1 MAREPVRAEPDR
13 NIGCAVHERRPGA
26 LLPRDVSRNIGA
38 TPPREGPGR
47 ETAEISPPERE
58 ATLPT
63 GLRLMWDTEAGIA
76 TFDPDW
82 RAPNGGPRTS
92 LAFLCADAAAVDRL
106 YAELTANGGTG
117 ASRAVGCGLGP
128 ALRDGRRPGWQ
139 FGRPVRCPSATPRKR
154 TAGSAPGRHS
164 GRGRAIGPPVE
175 PPADSDTGDDRHPS
189 RRVHRR
195 RQRQQSDQ

>member
-1 MAREPVRAEPDR
+1 MAREPVRAESDR

-38 TPPREGPGR
+38 TPPREGPGH

-82 RAPNGGPRTS
+82 RAPNGGPRTG
-92 LAFLCADAAAVDRL
+92 LAFLCADAAAVDRM

-117 ASRAVGCGLGP
+117 HRDPWMPSGASVT
-128 ALRDGRRPGWQ
+128 RRSPIRMAIWSTCS
-139 FGRPVRCPSATPRKR
+139 PPSATPRKR
-154 TAGSAPGRHS
+154 TAGSAPGRYS
-164 GRGRAIGPPVE
+164 GRGRALGPPVE